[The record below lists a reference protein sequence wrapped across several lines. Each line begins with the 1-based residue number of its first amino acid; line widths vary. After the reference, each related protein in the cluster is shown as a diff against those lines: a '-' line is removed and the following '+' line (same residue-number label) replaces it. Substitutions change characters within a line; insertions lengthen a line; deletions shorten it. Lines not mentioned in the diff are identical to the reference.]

1 MTTTGALARAG
12 LLISAAFLASRALGY
27 LRITITTAIFGAG
40 PELDA
45 FFAAFRIPDLM
56 FQLVAAGAL
65 GSALVPVVAGLRATG
80 EAERAFRIGSTI
92 ANLML
97 VALGLLAVVFAI
109 LAPVI
114 VPAITPG
121 FDGPTTQ
128 RAIDL
133 TRIMLASPVLL
144 ATGAVAAS
152 LLNASGRFAAA
163 AIAPVAYNAAIILA
177 ALLFGRTLGVSA
189 LAFGVVA
196 GSALHVAVQLPALRR
211 AAYRHRASIDVGDPL
226 ARRVFGLMA
235 PRALGLGAVQITFL
249 VNTTLASNL
258 GPGAITAYNV
268 AFAVLQL
275 PLGLIA
281 QPLGVVALPTMS
293 QAAATGSREELRSI
307 VVRSIRLLAFA
318 LLLVAGLGIV
328 LRTEIVRLLFQYG
341 RFDEPAVAAA
351 AGALG
356 LFLLG
361 LPAHG
366 MIAVLARAFYADQET
381 RIPVIGALIAVG
393 INIVVSI
400 LTVSTLGI
408 GGLAL
413 GIALG
418 AWAEAV
424 FLLLRLSTVLPGLDP
439 ASEVRTWLRFA
450 TLAAGSAAVGW
461 ALVTGFATWLGDP
474 LVSKPLIVGVGF
486 VAAAASS
493 AVYLAGAMVFGQPEP
508 AMIRRLLLGA
518 LRRGRAA

>member
-97 VALGLLAVVFAI
+97 IALGLLAVVFAI
-109 LAPVI
+109 LAPII

-163 AIAPVAYNAAIILA
+163 AIAPVAYNAAIIIA
-177 ALLFGRTLGVSA
+177 VLLFGHSIGVSA

-211 AAYRHRASIDVGDPL
+211 AAYRHRASVDLGDPL

-235 PRALGLGAVQITFL
+235 PRALGLGAVQLTFL

-268 AFAVLQL
+268 AFALLQL

-281 QPLGVVALPTMS
+281 QPLGVVALPTM
-293 QAAATGSREELRSI
+293 
-307 VVRSIRLLAFA
+307 
-318 LLLVAGLGIV
+318 
-328 LRTEIVRLLFQYG
+328 
-341 RFDEPAVAAA
+341 
-351 AGALG
+351 
-356 LFLLG
+356 
-361 LPAHG
+361 
-366 MIAVLARAFYADQET
+366 
-381 RIPVIGALIAVG
+381 
-393 INIVVSI
+393 
-400 LTVSTLGI
+400 
-408 GGLAL
+408 
-413 GIALG
+413 
-418 AWAEAV
+418 
-424 FLLLRLSTVLPGLDP
+424 
-439 ASEVRTWLRFA
+439 
-450 TLAAGSAAVGW
+450 
-461 ALVTGFATWLGDP
+461 
-474 LVSKPLIVGVGF
+474 
-486 VAAAASS
+486 
-493 AVYLAGAMVFGQPEP
+493 
-508 AMIRRLLLGA
+508 
-518 LRRGRAA
+518 